1 MVYTTKLKYSLELL
15 NKSRKFKNIQNDEQ
29 SLFVTQTKANLQNGL
44 ADEKSDIQLDD
55 IKEIV
60 TTGMVDSLNLGLVN
74 LEKKEK
80 FVNPNRDYS
89 FFVSDS
95 FLLEI

>member
-1 MVYTTKLKYSLELL
+1 M
-15 NKSRKFKNIQNDEQ
+15 
-29 SLFVTQTKANLQNGL
+29 
-44 ADEKSDIQLDD
+44 QLDD

-74 LEKKEK
+74 LEKKEQ
-80 FVNPNRDYS
+80 FINPNRDYS

-95 FLLEI
+95 FLLEIKFYFF